1 MSTKFRSIL
10 ILRFS
15 SIGDIV
21 QTTSVVGTL
30 KFYFPDAIIDF
41 MTLSKFAPL
50 LKDHKKIN
58 NIHSVDI
65 KDGYLKLKRIGLN
78 INKLD
83 YDLVID
89 LHNSTRSR
97 IILSSIRSIKK
108 LRLPKPRW
116 KRFNSK
122 SSCWYTNF

>member
-1 MSTKFRSIL
+1 MKTKFRSIL

-65 KDGYLKLKRIGLN
+65 KDGYLKLKRIG
-78 INKLD
+78 
-83 YDLVID
+83 
-89 LHNSTRSR
+89 S
-97 IILSSIRSIKK
+97 
-108 LRLPKPRW
+108 
-116 KRFNSK
+116 
-122 SSCWYTNF
+122 